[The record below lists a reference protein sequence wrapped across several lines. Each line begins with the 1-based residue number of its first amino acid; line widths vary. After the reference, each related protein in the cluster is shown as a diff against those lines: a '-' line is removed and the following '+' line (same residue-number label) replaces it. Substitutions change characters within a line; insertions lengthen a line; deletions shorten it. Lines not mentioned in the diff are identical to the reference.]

1 MERRALTLTAIV
13 KAFPLNYDEGYGN
26 IVVAKKVHRGN
37 GETYLFAS
45 RQSIRY
51 SIAEWCFES
60 ANWRRAV
67 LREAGEGN
75 KKVIQ
80 LDPTPLEKKEYYFEE
95 ADLFGYMITAEKTR
109 TRSAVA
115 RLTHLISLEA
125 YYGDQEF
132 LNNKGFADRLTSQK
146 RQASRESSSD
156 DKSSNDVKAVDP
168 NLANIETGY
177 GYYKYTL
184 AVDLD
189 RVGEDENFD
198 IHLDKA
204 EKIKRVKDLLEAIKF
219 LYRDIKGRRE
229 DLHPLFVIGGVYP
242 IKSLFFHNAVNI
254 YWRGS
259 KAYINRESIEQV
271 LGVIILDKESEYSA
285 NRTVRDYTRI
295 GIQKGEF
302 GNEEGWNQSPF
313 EAIEALKE
321 DVEKAFNDG
330 HDS

>member
-1 MERRALTLTAIV
+1 VERKDEERKALTLTAVV

-26 IVVAKKVHRGN
+26 VAVAKKVHRGN

-51 SIAEWCFES
+51 SITEWCFQN
-60 ANWRRAV
+60 AGWKRATV
-67 LREAGEGN
+67 SSGEGN
-75 KKVIQ
+75 KKVVQ
-80 LDPTPLEKKEYYFEE
+80 LDLKQSSGSEEENYFEE
-95 ADLFGYMITAEKTR
+95 ADLFGYMITTGETK

-132 LNNKGFADRLTSQK
+132 LNNKGFADRIKTT
-146 RQASRESSSD
+146 
-156 DKSSNDVKAVDP
+156 P

-189 RVGEDENFD
+189 RVGKDENFGYKF
-198 IHLDKA
+198 DK
-204 EKIKRVKDLLEAIKF
+204 EKRKKRVKDLLEAIKF

-229 DLHPLFVIGGVYP
+229 DLRPLFVIGGVYP
-242 IKSLFFHNAVNI
+242 IKLLFFHNAVNI

-259 KAYINRESIEQV
+259 KPFVSRESIKEV
-271 LGVIILDKESEYSA
+271 LRVELREKNGTKEK
-285 NRTVRDYTRI
+285 VVDYTKI
-295 GIQKGEF
+295 GIQRGEF
-302 GNEEGWNQSPF
+302 GNDGDWTKSPF
-313 EAIEALKE
+313 EAIDDIKK
-321 DVEKAFNDG
+321 DVEEAFDKWLQ
-330 HDS
+330 H

>member
-1 MERRALTLTAIV
+1 MEKRALTLTVIV

-26 IVVAKKVHRGN
+26 IAVAKKVHRGN

-51 SIAEWCFES
+51 SIAGWCFEN
-60 ANWRRAV
+60 ANWKRAV
-67 LREAGEGN
+67 LHEAGEGN

-95 ADLFGYMITAEKTR
+95 ADLFGYMITVGNTR

-146 RQASRESSSD
+146 RQELGGPSSNGKD
-156 DKSSNDVKAVDP
+156 SNDVKSVDP

-189 RVGEDENFD
+189 RVGEDENFG

-204 EKIKRVKDLLEAIKF
+204 EKIKRVKDLLDAIKF
-219 LYRDIKGRRE
+219 LYRDIRGRRE
-229 DLHPLFVIGGVYP
+229 DLHPLFVVGGVYP

-259 KAYINRESIEQV
+259 KACINRESIEQV
-271 LGVIILDKESEYSA
+271 LEVIIPDKESKSSA
-285 NRTVRDYTRI
+285 SRKVRDYTKI

-302 GNEEGWNQSPF
+302 GNEEDWNQSPF
-313 EAIEALKE
+313 EAIEALKK
-321 DVEKAFNDG
+321 DVEGAFNDG